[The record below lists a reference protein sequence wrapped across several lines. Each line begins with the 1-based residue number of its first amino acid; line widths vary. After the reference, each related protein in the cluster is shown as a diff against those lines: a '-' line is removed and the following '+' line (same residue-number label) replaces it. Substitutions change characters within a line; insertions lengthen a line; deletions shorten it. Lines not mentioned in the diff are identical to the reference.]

1 MTKLTNAQSETLSEL
16 AVKTVK
22 GRKFA
27 SQARKLKTECDALVL
42 EIEAIAKEMKGM
54 LSNGEHAVTFKMGK
68 GGDYHV
74 PKWRKYRVEKVIKL

>member
-22 GRKFA
+22 
-27 SQARKLKTECDALVL
+27 ARKLASRSRKLKIECDALML
-42 EIEAIAKEMKGM
+42 EIEAIAKEGKGS
-54 LSNGEHAVTFKMGK
+54 LSNGEHAVTFMMDK
-68 GGDYHV
+68 GGGYEM